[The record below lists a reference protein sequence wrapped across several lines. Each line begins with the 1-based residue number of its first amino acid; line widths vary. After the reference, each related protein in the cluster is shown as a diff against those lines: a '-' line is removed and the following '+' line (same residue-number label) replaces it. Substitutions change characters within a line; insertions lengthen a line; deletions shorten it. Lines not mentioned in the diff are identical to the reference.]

1 MNKNAWVI
9 YWNDGINEYVIEC
22 VALNKDDA
30 LELFMSLIE
39 EELYLKFF
47 WACEEEYVE
56 EWSAEDNYKHL
67 SDVAYELSMEDT
79 YYCVEEVPY
88 I

>member
-9 YWNDGINEYVIEC
+9 YWNDGMDEHIEC
-22 VALNKDDA
+22 VALNEDDA
-30 LELFMSLIE
+30 LELLMSLTE
-39 EELYLKFF
+39 EELYLNFLY
-47 WACEEEYVE
+47 ACESEYVE

-67 SDVAYELSMEDT
+67 SDVAYELSIKDT
-79 YYCVEEVPY
+79 YFYTEEVPC